1 VIKNVLESISGVE
14 IFPLISL
21 LIFTTFFAF
30 VLTWVAKLDKK
41 TVTKLENMPLED
53 NDQSQIIGRNKT

>member
-1 VIKNVLESISGVE
+1 MIKNVLESISGVE

-21 LIFTTFFAF
+21 LFFAVFFIF

-41 TVTKLENMPLED
+41 TVKKLKNMPLED
-53 NDQSQIIGRNKT
+53 NDQSQIIGRN